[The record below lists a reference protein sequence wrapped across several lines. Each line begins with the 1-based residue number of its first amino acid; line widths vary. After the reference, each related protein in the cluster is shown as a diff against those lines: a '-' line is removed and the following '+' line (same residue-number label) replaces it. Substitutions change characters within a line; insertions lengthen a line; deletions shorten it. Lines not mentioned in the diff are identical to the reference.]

1 MTENNPRRREQY
13 IIRKEIKM
21 SAKTNFTQALKELT
35 GFDEPVEKK
44 EKQYETGYT
53 ASAAAKSTQSYKK
66 TPETFTPDIKA
77 DDIFDEK
84 FEFSDGFRYE
94 EPQYEKAEITLNRK
108 GSSYITP
115 SMVIRGKVKA
125 QCDVLV
131 DGVVFGDMNVAGNIE
146 NKNLVVGDIKAAN
159 VAFNG
164 ARVKGNT
171 TVEGR
176 AIVANNSTIVG
187 DINAEVITVSSK
199 IKGNLKASD
208 IVVLEQDAIVVGDIM
223 ASNFLSSPGANIK
236 GSITT
241 AASMNIDDDIEFDL
255 GVEEYGQ

>member
-1 MTENNPRRREQY
+1 
-13 IIRKEIKM
+13 M
-21 SAKTNFTQALKELT
+21 SAKANFTQALKELT

-44 EKQYETGYT
+44 ERQVNTFDT
-53 ASAAAKSTQSYKK
+53 AGANESSAAE
-66 TPETFTPDIKA
+66 PKA
-77 DDIFDEK
+77 SDIFDEE

-94 EPQYEKAEITLNRK
+94 EPEYENTEITVNRQ
-108 GSSYITP
+108 GSSHITS
-115 SMVIRGKVKA
+115 SMVIHGKIKA
-125 QCDVLV
+125 ECDVV
-131 DGVVFGDMNVAGNIE
+131 IEGVVFGDVSVAGNVE
-146 NKNLVVGDIKAAN
+146 NRNLVVGDIKAAN

-176 AIVANNSTIVG
+176 AKIGENSTIVG
-187 DINAEVITVSSK
+187 NVNAETITVSSK
-199 IKGNLKASD
+199 IKGDLKASD
-208 IVVLEQDAIVVGDIM
+208 IVVLEQDAIVVGNIV
-223 ASNFLSSPGANIK
+223 ATNFLSSPGANIK

>member
-1 MTENNPRRREQY
+1 
-13 IIRKEIKM
+13 M

-35 GFDEPVEKK
+35 GFDEPVERN
-44 EKQYETGYT
+44 EKQFKATGT
-53 ASAAAKSTQSYKK
+53 ASTQSTQSYRASE
-66 TPETFTPDIKA
+66 TPESFTPDITA
-77 DDIFDEK
+77 DDIFGEE

-115 SMVIRGKVKA
+115 SMVINGKVKA

-131 DGVVFGDMNVAGNIE
+131 QGVVFGDMNVAGNIE
-146 NKNLVVGDIKAAN
+146 NKNLIVGDIKAAN
-159 VAFNG
+159 IVFNG

-187 DINAEVITVSSK
+187 NINADIITVSSK
-199 IKGNLKASD
+199 VKGDLKASD
-208 IVVLEQDAIVVGDIM
+208 IVVLEQDAIVVGNIV
-223 ASNFLSSPGANIK
+223 ANNFLSSPGANIK